1 MKKKTIIGLVMVL
14 GLLIMSAV
22 YASGYRGPYGMNT
35 WQSVDVENVKQFQK
49 ETLSLRDEL
58 ITKRLELRQECGK
71 QDSDSDR
78 ITALRNDI
86 RDIRSKIKEVADK
99 YEVPLG
105 CMKWHNR
112 GERCMGGPM
121 AQNRCIAG
129 RNW

>member
-1 MKKKTIIGLVMVL
+1 MNKKTIIGLAVVL

-22 YASGYRGPYGMNT
+22 YASGYRGPYEMST
-35 WQSVDVENVKQFQK
+35 CQTVDLEKVKQFQK

-71 QDSDSDR
+71 QGHDSDR
-78 ITALRNDI
+78 ITALRNEI

-99 YEVPLG
+99 YEVPTG
-105 CMKWHNR
+105 CMKGHDR
-112 GERCMGGPM
+112 AERCKGGPV
-121 AQNRCIAG
+121 AQNRC